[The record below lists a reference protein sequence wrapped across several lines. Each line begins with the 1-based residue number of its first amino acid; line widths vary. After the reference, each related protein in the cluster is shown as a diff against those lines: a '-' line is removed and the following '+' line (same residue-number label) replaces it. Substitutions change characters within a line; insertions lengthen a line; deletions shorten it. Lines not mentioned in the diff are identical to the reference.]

1 MARAA
6 QDSLHRADYGATMS
20 ATVVTR
26 TYTPLAL
33 RDTSERWLIAI
44 LVAFVA
50 VLWCFVL
57 PLEFVLHA

>member
-1 MARAA
+1 
-6 QDSLHRADYGATMS
+6 MS

-33 RDTSERWLIAI
+33 RDATERWLIAM
-44 LVAFVA
+44 LVMFVA
-50 VLWCFVL
+50 ALWCVVL

>member
-1 MARAA
+1 
-6 QDSLHRADYGATMS
+6 MS
-20 ATVVTR
+20 AAVATR

-33 RDTSERWLIAI
+33 RDTTERWLIAT